1 LKTLEMWDDGR
12 LCFSPR
18 KTDRPADTVRMKGG
32 NKSLKRSSWK
42 VGFRAGKMAQQ
53 VKGIAAKP
61 DNLRSVPRI
70 SGREKR
76 TWF

>member
-1 LKTLEMWDDGR
+1 
-12 LCFSPR
+12 
-18 KTDRPADTVRMKGG
+18 MKGG